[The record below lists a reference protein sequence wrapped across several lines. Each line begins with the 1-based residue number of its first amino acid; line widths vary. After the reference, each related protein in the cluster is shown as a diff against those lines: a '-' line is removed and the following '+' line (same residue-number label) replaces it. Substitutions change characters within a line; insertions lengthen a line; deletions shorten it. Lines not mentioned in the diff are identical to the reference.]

1 MYLYIIYESGLDEN
15 EWWFLETCETESK
28 ARKYV
33 EEIRDEDITTTKY
46 RIVRYVKE
54 EIIFED

>member
-1 MYLYIIYESGLDEN
+1 MYVYVIYESGIYED
-15 EWWFLETCETESK
+15 EWWFLATCETESK
-28 ARKYV
+28 AKEYV
-33 EEIRDEDITTTKY
+33 EEIRDDDVTTTKY